1 MSGSEPLS
9 LELEPAA
16 GTAPRIEWDVESLRQ
31 LGAAVEGSAEDAQPG
46 WRLATE
52 PDWDAARA
60 LSLISAS
67 FEDGAL
73 LAVAAL
79 RPREA
84 EGHDAD
90 AVEAVLISA
99 EGDVIRPHEVLLSVE
114 YGPDGS
120 ARRLGLE
127 LYEGADGPPIR
138 VAADRV
144 GTAHAASDGAVR
156 EQAPLRLRMEG
167 TPGAGLHE
175 LVHARDSDRDQKEAA
190 PG

>member
-1 MSGSEPLS
+1 MPGSEPLTV
-9 LELEPAA
+9 ELAPVVGA
-16 GTAPRIEWDVESLRQ
+16 APRIEWDVESLRRLQ
-31 LGAAVEGSAEDAQPG
+31 AGAEAAAPEDAGPS

-52 PDWDAARA
+52 PDWDAVRA
-60 LSLISAS
+60 LWLISAG
-67 FEDGAL
+67 FDDGAL

-90 AVEAVLISA
+90 AVGGVLISA
-99 EGDVIRPHEVLLSVE
+99 EGDVIRLHEVLLSVE

-120 ARRLGLE
+120 PRRLGLE

-144 GTAHAASDGAVR
+144 ET
-156 EQAPLRLRMEG
+156 EG
-167 TPGAGLHE
+167 TPGTGLHE
-175 LVHARDSDRDQKEAA
+175 LVRS
-190 PG
+190 PGS